1 MRVTICTS
9 SFVTVRGRSEC
20 ILEPWEAPNK
30 ADFLKHRLFDVTRA
44 LYEQIG
50 CRIGRTAVQGHEPHR
65 PMGIEAIKIINE
77 KQCLRWQKS
86 ASTDVFSRAAASGSM
101 SAGVKQH

>member
-1 MRVTICTS
+1 V
-9 SFVTVRGRSEC
+9 
-20 ILEPWEAPNK
+20 EAPNK

-50 CRIGRTAVQGHEPHR
+50 CRIGRTAVQGHEPQR

-101 SAGVKQH
+101 SAGVKLH